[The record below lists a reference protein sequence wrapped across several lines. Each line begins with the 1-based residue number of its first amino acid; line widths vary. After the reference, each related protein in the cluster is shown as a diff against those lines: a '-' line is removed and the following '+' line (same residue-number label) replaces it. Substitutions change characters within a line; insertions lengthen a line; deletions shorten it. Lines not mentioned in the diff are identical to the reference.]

1 MGYIL
6 ETTSHVAEA
15 GIKEIE
21 AIIDS
26 ANEEE
31 AIRCTECGEIGVDRG
46 DGVILCDECY
56 DDITSVTER
65 FYEDEEEEEEPV
77 VEDEEEDRTP
87 TCFKGD
93 EEFPECDACSFLEEC
108 KGRVNE
114 TPAEEEEDSE
124 EEPIVEEPVV
134 EPEPEPVVEAP
145 KPKPVPKKYI
155 KITRNVAVERIPV
168 GTLVT
173 FKCKAGSNI
182 RTFAGDMS
190 VGLVLK
196 KRSGIKTYSG
206 NLTRKLKKDIKLK
219 KIILLR

>member
-1 MGYIL
+1 MV
-6 ETTSHVAEA
+6 SNKRKAWDEA
-15 GIKEIE
+15 QERGLIEEYVEYDDLTEKEIV
-21 AIIDS
+21 AIIETAD
-26 ANEEE
+26 EEE
-31 AIRCTECGEIGVDRG
+31 AVRCTECGEIGLDRG

-65 FYEDEEEEEEPV
+65 FYEDEEEDESEDDNIPEPEDEPDEEPVVENEPVVEEPV
-77 VEDEEEDRTP
+77 VEDE
-87 TCFKGD
+87 
-93 EEFPECDACSFLEEC
+93 
-108 KGRVNE
+108 
-114 TPAEEEEDSE
+114 
-124 EEPIVEEPVV
+124 
-134 EPEPEPVVEAP
+134 PEPVVKTPVVAP

-182 RTFAGDMS
+182 RTYAGDMS

-196 KRSGIKTYSG
+196 KRSDVKTYSG
-206 NLTRKLKKDIKLK
+206 KLTRKLKKDIKLK